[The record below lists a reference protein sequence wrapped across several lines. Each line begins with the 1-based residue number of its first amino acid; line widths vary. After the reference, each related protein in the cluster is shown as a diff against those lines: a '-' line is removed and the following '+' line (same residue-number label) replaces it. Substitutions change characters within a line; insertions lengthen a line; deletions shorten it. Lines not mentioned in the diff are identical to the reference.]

1 LTSLITSLVK
11 CQNHADDIMRCISL
25 LSSPEWHKFQYSW
38 TQDLLR
44 ICFIQND
51 NKSAVC
57 PLPQSQLSKAEVV
70 QLLNRVH
77 CSLPSDETTL
87 NLLKRVH
94 ESQAIQFWCAAV
106 SEIIIFIG
114 SLKQTRTLIHLILE
128 NLSRCSKLSDQETA
142 DFAFLKC
149 SKVPDR
155 WCKIFGW
162 SKAMCVTEFIA
173 CVNQVAS
180 FWSSWSAN
188 ASTVNPVIHANCF
201 RNFSSILHFLVLE
214 KAALD
219 GCNLSDIKCVVL
231 PEDSSSKFK
240 KCIRVTELSA
250 RGFSWNGKVAMP
262 SSDMHVTSEEYPSH
276 LKTHSSSSDKFK
288 RRSSSHS
295 DELVSLGEVTI
306 VAMTTQELQDCMK
319 HSTAILQSIPILRG
333 NFDTNELDEAPLVSV
348 LFPRHTNN
356 FMCIVCSL

>member
-1 LTSLITSLVK
+1 
-11 CQNHADDIMRCISL
+11 
-25 LSSPEWHKFQYSW
+25 
-38 TQDLLR
+38 
-44 ICFIQND
+44 
-51 NKSAVC
+51 
-57 PLPQSQLSKAEVV
+57 
-70 QLLNRVH
+70 
-77 CSLPSDETTL
+77 
-87 NLLKRVH
+87 
-94 ESQAIQFWCAAV
+94 V
-106 SEIIIFIG
+106 SEITLFIG

-128 NLSRCSKLSDQETA
+128 NLSRCSTLSDQETA

-173 CVNQVAS
+173 CITQVAS

-219 GCNLSDIKCVVL
+219 GCNLSDIKCVAL
-231 PEDSSSKFK
+231 PEDSLPGPLFK
-240 KCIRVTELSA
+240 KCIRVAELSA
-250 RGFSWNGKVAMP
+250 RGFSWNGKVAVP
-262 SSDMHVTSEEYPSH
+262 SSDMYVTSEEYPS
-276 LKTHSSSSDKFK
+276 LKTHSSSTDKFK
-288 RRSSSHS
+288 HRSRSHS

-319 HSTAILQSIPILRG
+319 HSTGILQSIPILRG
-333 NFDTNELDEAPLVSV
+333 GFHANDIDEAPLISL